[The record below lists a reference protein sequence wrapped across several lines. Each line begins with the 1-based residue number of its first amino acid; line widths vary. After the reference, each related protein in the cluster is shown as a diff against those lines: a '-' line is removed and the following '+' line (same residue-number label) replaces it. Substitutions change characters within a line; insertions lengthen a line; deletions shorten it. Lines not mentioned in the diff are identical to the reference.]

1 MQQNE
6 FYAVNTPQQQ
16 QQNNQY
22 TQNAQYGQYTQVT
35 QNTGY
40 QQNNGYGQYSQ
51 YPLYPQDPQWT
62 QNPQE
67 PKKGKGGKY
76 FWCGLATGLVTAL
89 LIVSSVYLV
98 NRLQALADV
107 RDSVADNRTEK
118 EEEKDTATDTDTAI
132 TPDMIAKME
141 LIEEI
146 IDTYYYQEDIE
157 RSVLEE
163 GAYEGMV
170 AALGDPYSEYYSEE
184 ELNELYESTYGIYY
198 GIGAYVAL
206 DEDTGYAKISSVIA
220 GTPAEEA
227 DLRGDDIIYKVDG
240 QDTYG
245 LELAEVT
252 ALIKGEE
259 GTYVTLTLVRDGV
272 EIEKEVVR
280 RKVEAPTVVSEMYDN
295 GIAYIQITEF
305 DTVTEDQFA
314 EALAVARE
322 TGMQGLILDLRANPG
337 GSLSAVVNIA
347 KMLLPEGLI
356 VYTEDREGNRD
367 EYYCNGEREIEVPMV
382 VLVDGNS
389 ASASEILAGAIKD
402 YGVGTLMGTTTYGKG
417 IVQRPIEMSDGS
429 AVKLTI
435 SSYYTPNGTN
445 IHGIGIE
452 PDVVVEFDGERY
464 YSDEKYDNQ
473 LEAAKELLLEMI
485 NE

>member
-1 MQQNE
+1 MEQNE
-6 FYAVNTPQQQ
+6 FYAVNTTQQYP
-16 QQNNQY
+16 QNNQY
-22 TQNAQYGQYTQVT
+22 Q
-35 QNTGY
+35 
-40 QQNNGYGQYSQ
+40 QYSQ
-51 YPLYPQDPQWT
+51 YPLYPQGPQNT
-62 QNPQE
+62 PGPDE
-67 PKKGKGGKY
+67 SKKGKGGKY

-89 LIVSSVYLV
+89 LIVGSVYLI

-107 RDSVADNRTEK
+107 RDSVADSRTEK
-118 EEEKDTATDTDTAI
+118 DEGNTAI
-132 TPDMIAKME
+132 TEKMIAKME

-146 IDTYYYQEDIE
+146 IDTYYYQEDIDRE
-157 RSVLEE
+157 ILEE

-170 AALGDPYSEYYSEE
+170 AALGDPYSEYYSVE
-184 ELNELYESTYGIYY
+184 ELNELYESSAGVYY

-245 LELAEVT
+245 LELTEVT
-252 ALIKGEE
+252 ARIKGEE

-337 GSLSAVVNIA
+337 GNLSSVVNIA

-356 VYTEDREGNRD
+356 VYTEDRDGNRD
-367 EYYCNGEREIEVPMV
+367 EYYCNGNREIEVPMV

-402 YGVGTLMGTTTYGKG
+402 YGIGTLLGTTTYGKG
-417 IVQRPIEMSDGS
+417 IVQRPVEMSDGS

-435 SSYYTPNGTN
+435 STYYTPNGTN

-464 YSDEKYDNQ
+464 YSEEKYDNQ

>member
-51 YPLYPQDPQWT
+51 YPWYPQDPQWT

-98 NRLQALADV
+98 NRLQALADA

-146 IDTYYYQEDIE
+146 IDTYYYQENIE

-245 LELAEVT
+245 LELSEVT

-280 RKVEAPTVVSEMYDN
+280 RKVEAPTISR
-295 GIAYIQITEF
+295 
-305 DTVTEDQFA
+305 
-314 EALAVARE
+314 LRS
-322 TGMQGLILDLRANPG
+322 LIP
-337 GSLSAVVNIA
+337 
-347 KMLLPEGLI
+347 
-356 VYTEDREGNRD
+356 
-367 EYYCNGEREIEVPMV
+367 
-382 VLVDGNS
+382 
-389 ASASEILAGAIKD
+389 
-402 YGVGTLMGTTTYGKG
+402 
-417 IVQRPIEMSDGS
+417 
-429 AVKLTI
+429 
-435 SSYYTPNGTN
+435 
-445 IHGIGIE
+445 
-452 PDVVVEFDGERY
+452 
-464 YSDEKYDNQ
+464 
-473 LEAAKELLLEMI
+473 
-485 NE
+485 